1 MNGEK
6 RLGVVVLLCALAVAG
21 TTSATPTVNV
31 GNHGLLPNQA
41 GQTIQIFVSGGD
53 LVPGVDFTLQVA
65 DTGPASEGGFGTIDG
80 PNITG
85 IDLLTGT
92 IFAGGT
98 QLGANTVPPQ
108 WWSRTAF
115 TNSPVPA
122 SGLLATVTFSTV
134 GFFSGTWDLKMRD
147 AHFNSSTD
155 WEGNGSV
162 NGNGEGITNGTLYV
176 VPEPATLSLLVPCAA
191 AIAAGRRRR
200 AAPHLARSCE
210 GG

>member
-1 MNGEK
+1 MNVAK
-6 RLGVVVLLCALAVAG
+6 RFGAVLVLCALAAVAG
-21 TTSATPTVNV
+21 PASATPTVNV

-85 IDLLTGT
+85 LDLLTGT

-98 QLGANTVPPQ
+98 QLGGTTVPPQ

-115 TNSPVPA
+115 TNSPVA
-122 SGLLATVTFSTV
+122 ANGLLATVTFSTV

-147 AHFNSSTD
+147 AQFNSSTD

-162 NGNGEGITNGTLYV
+162 NGTGEGITNGTLYI
-176 VPEPATLSLLVPCAA
+176 VPEPASLALLVPAA
-191 AIAAGRRRR
+191 AAMVASRRRR
-200 AAPHLARSCE
+200 NP
-210 GG
+210 